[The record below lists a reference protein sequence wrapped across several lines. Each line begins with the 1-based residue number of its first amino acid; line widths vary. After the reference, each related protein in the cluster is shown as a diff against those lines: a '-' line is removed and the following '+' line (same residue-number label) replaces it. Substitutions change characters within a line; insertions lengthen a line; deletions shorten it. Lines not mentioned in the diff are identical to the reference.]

1 MYVKKKKY
9 KKPRPKLAILFVV
22 FWLVLIGLCFALV
35 VGQSG
40 RYNELRAE
48 LDGIEAEIERAE
60 ARNWDLQQQIDFFD
74 VDAYVENLARER
86 LGMLRPNELIFRN
99 IAE

>member
-1 MYVKKKKY
+1 M
-9 KKPRPKLAILFVV
+9 
-22 FWLVLIGLCFALV
+22 VLIGLSFALV
-35 VGQSG
+35 VGQAG

-48 LDGIEAEIERAE
+48 ADAVEAEIERAT
-60 ARNWDLQQQIDFFD
+60 ARNEELQRQIEFFD

-99 IAE
+99 VAE

>member
-1 MYVKKKKY
+1 MKKKKY
-9 KKPRPKLAILFVV
+9 KKPKAKFTLVFVI
-22 FWLVLIGLCFALV
+22 FWLALFGLTFTLV
-35 VGQSG
+35 STQSG

-48 LDGIEAEIERAE
+48 LDGIEAEIERAQ
-60 ARNWDLQQQIDFFD
+60 ARNEDLQHELKFFD
-74 VDAYVENLARER
+74 VNAYVENLARER

>member
-1 MYVKKKKY
+1 VKKRKM
-9 KKPRPKLAILFVV
+9 KKPKAKFTLVFVV
-22 FWLVLIGLCFALV
+22 FWMVLLGLSFALV
-35 VGQSG
+35 VGQAG
-40 RYNELRAE
+40 RYNELRSE
-48 LDGIEAEIERAE
+48 FESVEADIERAT
-60 ARNWDLQQQIDFFD
+60 ARHYDLQHQVDFFD